1 LQPSELPK
9 DLRDRAYS
17 FCKTTTV
24 ANLRKI
30 AKVVNA
36 PTQGAKASLSTVV
49 FSEAWMRV
57 AALPVAER
65 LAEWHR
71 CCGGDGLRY
80 RDWLE
85 SPRVQTMTWWRA
97 PSEDLLAQYCPVR
110 AKKLSQTKM
119 VSECPRSERPLTVS
133 EFARLACILTEN
145 EGAKRALLDSMI
157 DLTRAQLD
165 RSESRDAFWSKTI
178 CPLFNN
184 ATVLVNFVPPL
195 ELPNISPNQAPITVR
210 SAYRLMES
218 WTRTRSVFTCSYERW
233 SASGQNDPTN
243 FRSFVPVGP
252 RGGDLLPV
260 ESRRALVFS
269 TFCDAERVQRMRPY

>member
-1 LQPSELPK
+1 
-9 DLRDRAYS
+9 
-17 FCKTTTV
+17 
-24 ANLRKI
+24 
-30 AKVVNA
+30 
-36 PTQGAKASLSTVV
+36 
-49 FSEAWMRV
+49 
-57 AALPVAER
+57 
-65 LAEWHR
+65 
-71 CCGGDGLRY
+71 
-80 RDWLE
+80 
-85 SPRVQTMTWWRA
+85 MTWWRA